1 VAQNENLEKK
11 TLYFREG
18 DWNYLESIMRPNGI
32 ATSVAIRSIVSKF
45 VDERRGQQ
53 EPITLDLEADL

>member
-1 VAQNENLEKK
+1 
-11 TLYFREG
+11 
-18 DWNYLESIMRPNGI
+18 MRPNGI